1 MSTLLFIVDS
11 IVHDGTK
18 NGECLITE
26 NKLLGRYY
34 QLKLIMYLIQKY
46 RTFLWLNIIPF
57 PHPENKRKK
66 KKEN

>member
-1 MSTLLFIVDS
+1 MTLSNPSLPNGLDFVHTPRTSDNHASQPQFLPQPYIGEYILFIVDS

-34 QLKLIMYLIQKY
+34 
-46 RTFLWLNIIPF
+46 
-57 PHPENKRKK
+57 
-66 KKEN
+66 